1 MPASAAD
8 RSSTLHVPGQPDQQL
23 QAPLLNITV
32 NNVAGNIYYQGRT
45 FNGSQLQ
52 DMGTCTPQQRS
63 LVDTPLHVA
72 VRHLAAVDLYVSGLG
87 HPLLAIS
94 PTTRRS
100 GQSLRQPSNSHGSD
114 GEYPARIGRRNG
126 ESTVG

>member
-1 MPASAAD
+1 MPASAAG

-45 FNGSQLQ
+45 FNVSQLQ

-72 VRHLAAVDLYVSGLG
+72 VRHLCDYTQN
-87 HPLLAIS
+87 LADTLFFATAQSMEREATLKFIS
-94 PTTRRS
+94 R
-100 GQSLRQPSNSHGSD
+100 
-114 GEYPARIGRRNG
+114 
-126 ESTVG
+126 